1 MSSISVPESVE
12 DAVRYLSIYF
22 RFVLQ
27 FIVFQSFL
35 QMMFCQD
42 GDGER
47 YAELTGLRLVRVMAY
62 ASNARFPNAV

>member
-1 MSSISVPESVE
+1 MLC
-12 DAVRYLSIYF
+12 DIY
-22 RFVLQ
+22 Q
-27 FIVFQSFL
+27 FTFCLFYNLLYFKVFL

>member
-1 MSSISVPESVE
+1 MLC
-12 DAVRYLSIYF
+12 DIYQFTFGLF
-22 RFVLQ
+22 RNLLYFKV
-27 FIVFQSFL
+27 SL

-47 YAELTGLRLVRVMAY
+47 YAELTGLRLARVMAY

>member
-1 MSSISVPESVE
+1 
-12 DAVRYLSIYF
+12 
-22 RFVLQ
+22 
-27 FIVFQSFL
+27 
-35 QMMFCQD
+35 MFCQD